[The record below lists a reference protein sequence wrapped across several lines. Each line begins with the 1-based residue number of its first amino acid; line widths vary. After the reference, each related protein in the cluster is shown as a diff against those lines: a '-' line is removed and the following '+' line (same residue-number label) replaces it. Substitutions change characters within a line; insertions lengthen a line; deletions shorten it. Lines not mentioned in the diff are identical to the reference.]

1 MLCNFIIYPQEIQ
14 QTSKVSDNEDHLGIC
29 TKSLNNSKSH
39 SKLLHQDQ
47 TTSVMKSRKLCRLA

>member
-14 QTSKVSDNEDHLGIC
+14 KTSKVSDSEDHLGIC

-39 SKLLHQDQ
+39 SKLLAPGSDYKRHEKQK
-47 TTSVMKSRKLCRLA
+47 TL